1 MNNQNNLPK
10 TEDESTDDSNAK
22 KASKPIEI
30 IVNTR
35 QRLVDGPTVTFEQIV
50 AIAFPGHHDANVT
63 FSMTF
68 RHAASKPHAGE
79 LGAGGI
85 VAIKKGTIF
94 NVTRTV
100 QS

>member
-1 MNNQNNLPK
+1 MNSQNDLPNTGDK
-10 TEDESTDDSNAK
+10 GEFDSLGK
-22 KASKPIEI
+22 KPDKQIEI

-35 QRLVDGPTVTFEQIV
+35 QRLVDGPKVTFEQIV

-79 LGAGGI
+79 LGARGI
-85 VAIKKGTIF
+85 VEIKKGTIF

>member
-1 MNNQNNLPK
+1 MNNQNDLSHM
-10 TEDESTDDSNAK
+10 EDEGKAAPEAK
-22 KASKPIEI
+22 KPGKSIEI

-35 QRLVDGPTVTFEQIV
+35 QRLVDGPTVTFEEIV

>member
-1 MNNQNNLPK
+1 MNNQNDLPK
-10 TEDESTDDSNAK
+10 MEDEGNAATNAMK
-22 KASKPIEI
+22 PRKPIEI

-35 QRLVDGPTVTFEQIV
+35 PRLVDSPTVTFEEIV

-79 LGAGGI
+79 LGAGGT
-85 VAIKKGTIF
+85 VEIKKGTIF